1 MSKARARVL
10 ISGKVQGVYYR
21 LETKEQA
28 MAMGVTGWVRNRP
41 ERSVEGVFEGEKENI
56 EKLIAWCRKGPPM
69 AAVRDVQVEWEP
81 YRNEFDRFDI
91 LF

>member
-1 MSKARARVL
+1 MSKVRAHVL

-21 LETKEQA
+21 LETREQA
-28 MAMGVTGWVRNRP
+28 IAAGVTGWVRNRP
-41 ERSVEGVFEGEKENI
+41 DRSVEGVFEGARESV

-69 AAVRDVQVEWEP
+69 ASVREVQVKWEP
-81 YRNEFDRFDI
+81 CRNEFDRFDI